1 MFRRKESKGG
11 WEEERGKKRKGN
23 FGSSTHIARD
33 LSFHSFFDSLSLSLS
48 SIVPSFSPLVFRS
61 SPPLLVFSFLSFT
74 ILTSEARKEIRVAPW
89 HRLSVHFTRFA
100 VGAIT
105 YEFPLSSRGFVSV
118 FAFLVLPF
126 PFFLSLPLP
135 SPSFA
140 SHSLEVS
147 FYRTHLK
154 TVHTFRALSSNSP
167 PRPKLLSS
175 PSQFLCIQ
183 LIFSPDLLRRVS
195 RFLPTKNKQPSS
207 LLTKRHE
214 SCRGE
219 NGKWKKNNE
228 TAQVSLLLLDFFRSN
243 VDRFSP
249 RDEHNPRENRNHRW
263 RSSIALTRK
272 GKVLYNL

>member
-1 MFRRKESKGG
+1 M
-11 WEEERGKKRKGN
+11 
-23 FGSSTHIARD
+23 A
-33 LSFHSFFDSLSLSLS
+33 S
-48 SIVPSFSPLVFRS
+48 SIRSFYQVCCRSYYLRVSTFFPGLRFCLRVPRAPISLLSFSPFT
-61 SPPLLVFSFLSFT
+61 FSFVRLPFSRGIVLSYT
-74 ILTSEARKEIRVAPW
+74 LKNRT
-89 HRLSVHFTRFA
+89 HFSSTL
-100 VGAIT
+100 I
-105 YEFPLSSRGFVSV
+105 EFP
-118 FAFLVLPF
+118 
-126 PFFLSLPLP
+126 
-135 SPSFA
+135 
-140 SHSLEVS
+140 
-147 FYRTHLK
+147 
-154 TVHTFRALSSNSP
+154 P

-263 RSSIALTRK
+263 RSSIALTR